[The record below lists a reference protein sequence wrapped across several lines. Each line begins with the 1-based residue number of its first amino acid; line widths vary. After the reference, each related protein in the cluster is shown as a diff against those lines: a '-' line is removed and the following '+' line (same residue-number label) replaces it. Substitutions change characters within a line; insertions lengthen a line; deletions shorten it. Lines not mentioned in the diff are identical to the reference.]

1 MSVYFKIQMQYKRTH
16 DGNII
21 ETTGCEVARPILTR
35 CLAIKKGPAPS
46 RVLTDRSFTF
56 TSTEFP
62 VDQNCCIRLC
72 EAAFHTSM
80 FVSGILLVVHGES
93 VHLRAFHTMLAEKT
107 HSRIRISDFSR
118 RYYDIIK
125 QEGSQ
130 EATSSDRIS
139 LREKLGSEQT
149 RYRRLC
155 EELISLRIGVLGLPV
170 ISAKR
175 CAVPISSASAEDQA
189 KITSKTP
196 CAPVAIDEDEY
207 FAMVLLSSK
216 HSTIEPRKASSVRSL
231 PTDRIIKLFE
241 DGLLSR
247 HPKEDLWERR
257 GSRLFRKTLV
267 YFLERQIPIQFCLP
281 AFPCKSTN
289 PRKTSSPSP
298 DGAEYEAFCNLHQFC
313 IDVQDI
319 YPPGADFIV
328 VSDGHVFSD
337 CIGTDDTE
345 VYKYTTAVKELS
357 EKIRSGHS
365 LTSNESPITFVNL
378 HDVFHGPKVLMR
390 DGFEIEWTEKDIF
403 RPIRTKINPKDEECR
418 KMMLHS
424 CGFDAG
430 MLEKATKDNENHSLT
445 KVYRGFSRFMKDVSS
460 PHAPWF
466 RH

>member
-21 ETTGCEVARPILTR
+21 ETTGCNVARPFLVR

-72 EAAFHTSM
+72 EAASRKSV
-80 FVSGILLVVHGES
+80 FVRGILMVTHGES
-93 VHLRAFHTMLAEKT
+93 VHLRAFHTMLAVKA
-107 HSRIRISDFSR
+107 HSRTRISDLSR
-118 RYYDIIK
+118 RFHDIIK
-125 QEGSQ
+125 LEGSH
-130 EATSSDRIS
+130 EANLSDRIS
-139 LREKLGSEQT
+139 LLESLGSERT

-155 EELISLRIGVLGLPV
+155 KELSSLKAGVPGLPV
-170 ISAKR
+170 ISVKT
-175 CAVPISSASAEDQA
+175 CAVPSSLDDAEAQA
-189 KITSKTP
+189 KT
-196 CAPVAIDEDEY
+196 ALVAIDEDEY
-207 FAMVLLSSK
+207 FAMILLSSK
-216 HSTIEPRKASSVRSL
+216 HATVEPRKQLSFRCV

-241 DGLLSR
+241 NGLLSR
-247 HPKEDLWERR
+247 HPKEDFWEER
-257 GSRLFRKTLV
+257 GSLLFRKTLR
-267 YFLERQIPIQFCLP
+267 YFLEREIPIQFCLP

-313 IDVQDI
+313 IDVRDI

-337 CIGTDDTE
+337 CIGTDDSE

-357 EKIRSGHS
+357 EKIRSSHS
-365 LTSNESPITFVNL
+365 LTSSESPITFVNL
-378 HDVFHGPKVLMR
+378 HDVFHGPKMLLR
-390 DGFEIEWTEKDIF
+390 NGLEIDWTEKDIF
-403 RPIRTKINPKDEECR
+403 RPIRTKIDPKDEECR

-430 MLEKATKDNENHSLT
+430 MLEKATKDDQNHSLT

-460 PHAPWF
+460 LHTP
-466 RH
+466 